1 MNLAEA
7 IGYIDQAREI
17 RTLRLLSLTGGEP
30 FLLLELL
37 CKIAS
42 YAKDSGLE
50 TEVVTNCYWAE
61 KTIETKAILAKLAH
75 SGVSIINM
83 SVDDFHQEF
92 IPFGNIVN
100 CYEAARELGLKVT
113 LQCTFSSNSKLRLAG
128 IIELLGKKNI
138 LVLGKSPV
146 DSSIGR
152 VCAIGFES
160 PFVPAGR
167 GTGMR
172 IKQWIMITDLP
183 RGGCQHV
190 LRDIAI
196 DPSGFVLPCC
206 SAACVVGSARLGN
219 ARETP
224 LKELIEKANTSEVFQ
239 TLASQGPQA
248 LLSEESHP
256 GSSQYTGRCHMCY
269 EALLKLEGQRRQVFT
284 GKPYE
289 LK

>member
-7 IGYIDQAREI
+7 IEYIDQAREI
-17 RTLRLLSLTGGEP
+17 PTLRLLSLTGGEP

-61 KTIETKAILAKLAH
+61 KIRETQEILTKVAH

-83 SVDDFHQEF
+83 SIDDFHQEF
-92 IPFGNIVN
+92 IPLRSIAN
-100 CYEAARELGLKVT
+100 CHKVARELGLKMT
-113 LQCTFSSNSKLRLAG
+113 FQCTFSSNSKLRLAS
-128 IIELLGKKNI
+128 IINLLGDKNI
-138 LVLGKSPV
+138 VVLGKSPV
-146 DSSIGR
+146 DSSLR
-152 VCAIGFES
+152 SVCTIGFES
-160 PFVPAGR
+160 PFIPAGR
-167 GTGMR
+167 GARMPIEQR
-172 IKQWIMITDLP
+172 VIITNLP
-183 RGGCQHV
+183 SGGCQHV